1 MRRSRRVCHSPAEQT
16 PKPRRTKTRVGTRR
30 LWRTTRFFV
39 SSKKPSKPRANP
51 RACPGSR
58 APSRGSPPHAPER
71 AWATQVSARPTVCLM
86 CAGARGAV
94 VVPPG
99 SPPARARARGD
110 RPRARGAGRGRA
122 RAGARDPS
130 LAPVHDADAH
140 DAAIVSF
147 VFSSGRF
154 KKGLSFPRGTRVRW
168 TRGGKARGERGDA
181 DAGLEA
187 KRGVPEGRPTLVTF
201 VARARARSASGPR
214 DASISFQ
221 TRRR

>member
-71 AWATQVSARPTVCLM
+71 AWANQVSARPTVLYVLRGGEGGGG
-86 CAGARGAV
+86 CAPRVRRLRARG
-94 VVPPG
+94 
-99 SPPARARARGD
+99 ARGD
-110 RPRARGAGRGRA
+110 RPRAGGAVAARA
-122 RAGARDPS
+122 RRRARPS

-201 VARARARSASGPR
+201 VARARAQSASGPR
-214 DASISFQ
+214 DASISKQ